1 MKSLKCRSLLI
12 ALTSLLLISGCIADE
27 LVVVLSGATAD
38 HDHRTGRP
46 VLKLIFADASNEK
59 LHVFGADNV
68 GQKVEFRVDGRL
80 ILKPVLREPL
90 AGGTVQ
96 ISDPSWTDQVVVD
109 LAQELSKA
117 PKGEIEIRPSS
128 SSD

>member
-1 MKSLKCRSLLI
+1 MKSLKCRSFLI

-38 HDHRTGRP
+38 HDLRTGRP
-46 VLKLIFADASNEK
+46 VLRLIFADASKEK
-59 LHVFGADNV
+59 LRVFGADNV

-80 ILKPVLREPL
+80 ILKSVLREPL

-109 LAQELSKA
+109 LAQQLSKA